1 MKGDGT
7 AIANVYLDRAEFT
20 VDLRCSAKGESG
32 NKKDYVTAY
41 QITANYGADI
51 ADQWDAATKAVS
63 AKYGTRVWVE
73 DPKNPGTT
81 INPVV
86 APFRTMTE
94 DMTLFYVNNGSA
106 LHHLELRVEKVGN
119 TTPIKKTDPNFPKY
133 NSGYR
138 YQNNYDT
145 SMFENYDTLVFRGA
159 GVHAEIQNYVNALN
173 GFEWVGADLAKNQGF
188 FQIGN
193 TWTARHYFERKSYT
207 ITFNNQGAMSTSAPI
222 KYGTSIEGEGSA
234 PSAKDAGVPEGST
247 FAGWYTSPTFAAG
260 TEFSFDGAT
269 MPANNV
275 VLYAKWILPTYQV
288 TYYQDMGGTAL
299 AKENAVGY
307 GETAIDEP
315 SSIASVP
322 EGYKWVGWTTRSGSE
337 GDYTYRVFNFDTQV
351 YGDV

>member
-1 MKGDGT
+1 MLYPKVETGVWMTFDAKGGSYTEPEFVSVGGTSVEPAAPTRAGYRFAGWFADEECSKAYKFGSSPSGDTTLYAKWEAATAKYSVAVWLEAADSTRDASRYDYVTTLDYEGTTDEEEPLPSASDIKQNVAFLIDGKYILNESNESSDKTVTVKGDGT

-159 GVHAEIQNYVNALN
+159 GVRAEI
-173 GFEWVGADLAKNQGF
+173 
-188 FQIGN
+188 
-193 TWTARHYFERKSYT
+193 RR
-207 ITFNNQGAMSTSAPI
+207 
-222 KYGTSIEGEGSA
+222 
-234 PSAKDAGVPEGST
+234 
-247 FAGWYTSPTFAAG
+247 
-260 TEFSFDGAT
+260 
-269 MPANNV
+269 
-275 VLYAKWILPTYQV
+275 
-288 TYYQDMGGTAL
+288 
-299 AKENAVGY
+299 
-307 GETAIDEP
+307 
-315 SSIASVP
+315 
-322 EGYKWVGWTTRSGSE
+322 TT
-337 GDYTYRVFNFDTQV
+337 
-351 YGDV
+351 

>member
-1 MKGDGT
+1 MCIRD
-7 AIANVYLDRAEFT
+7 
-20 VDLRCSAKGESG
+20 S
-32 NKKDYVTAY
+32 
-41 QITANYGADI
+41 
-51 ADQWDAATKAVS
+51 
-63 AKYGTRVWVE
+63 KYGT
-73 DPKNPGTT
+73 N
-81 INPVV
+81 
-86 APFRTMTE
+86 
-94 DMTLFYVNNGSA
+94 
-106 LHHLELRVEKVGN
+106 
-119 TTPIKKTDPNFPKY
+119 
-133 NSGYR
+133 
-138 YQNNYDT
+138 
-145 SMFENYDTLVFRGA
+145 
-159 GVHAEIQNYVNALN
+159 
-173 GFEWVGADLAKNQGF
+173 
-188 FQIGN
+188 
-193 TWTARHYFERKSYT
+193 
-207 ITFNNQGAMSTSAPI
+207 
-222 KYGTSIEGEGSA
+222 IEGEGSA

-351 YGDV
+351 YGDVELYPYYINDEKRSVAYDANGGVGEVPTDDRSYCLLYTSDAADE